1 MGAGPRDSLPVVPGR
16 PSRLLLAA
24 SHPDRLFEA
33 WQRVLANR
41 GAAGGDGVTVD
52 RFAHFADT
60 AIPRLSAML
69 RDGSYRPAPARRV
82 QIAKR
87 DGGTRTLTIPAV
99 VDRVAQGATAL
110 TLGPALEAQMEDS
123 SFAYRRGRGVADAV
137 RRVAALRRDGF
148 RWVVDADIRSY
159 FDSIPHAPLLDRVEC
174 HSGDDALIDL
184 IAQWLEWYAPGG
196 RGVPQGSPLSPL
208 LANLYLD
215 ELDEAMDGRGIRMV
229 RYADDFV
236 VLARNAATAQDALA
250 QASTILAEHGLELH
264 PDKSRVIGFDQGF
277 RFLGHLFVRS
287 MVLRETDWEVP
298 DEAATAAAEAVRA
311 VDVPPAAPF
320 ADAGPP
326 GNAAASPGWRVL
338 YLMEPGRVLH
348 ADGESFAVREGEAIV
363 FKVQAGRVGRVELGE
378 RTSATPGALELAA
391 AHDILVARI
400 DGHGRTLA
408 EWVPPGAV
416 GLHGRRHLAQA
427 RVILDPERRLALART
442 LVVGR
447 IRGQRAVLARANR
460 DRRDETLTAAIARMK
475 PVLRSAAVAPTVP
488 AAMGWEG
495 FAGQLYWPA
504 LACALDGDIGFSGRR
519 RRREGAEAFDLILNA
534 LSWLLARDIRV
545 ALHRRGLHPG
555 MSVLHE
561 TRDGEE
567 ALGFDLMEEFRAP
580 LVEATAVALVNR
592 RAIRASLF
600 ARSAAG
606 RLSLAAEGWAAVI
619 RGYEAT
625 LDRPSASPLRG
636 GDRVG
641 WRVRIGDQ
649 AAMLAAHFE
658 SDEPYVP
665 IDLGY

>member
-1 MGAGPRDSLPVVPGR
+1 MLPLVPGR
-16 PSRLLLAA
+16 PGRLLMAA
-24 SHPDRLFEA
+24 SDPDRLTEA

-52 RFAHFADT
+52 RFAQFADT
-60 AIPRLSAML
+60 AIPRLSVML

-87 DGGTRTLTIPAV
+87 SGGTRTLTIPAV
-99 VDRVAQGATAL
+99 VDRIAQGAVAL
-110 TLGPALEAQMEDS
+110 TIGPTLEAHMEDS

-148 RWVVDADIRSY
+148 RWVVDADIRNY
-159 FDSIPHAPLLDRVEC
+159 FDAIPHAPLLDRVER

-215 ELDEAMDGRGIRMV
+215 DLDEAMDGRGLRMV
-229 RYADDFV
+229 RYADDFL
-236 VLARNAATAQDALA
+236 VLARDANSAQQALA
-250 QASTILAEHGLELH
+250 QASAILADHGLELH
-264 PDKSRVIGFDQGF
+264 PDKSRVIGFDQGL
-277 RFLGHLFVRS
+277 RFLGHVFVRS
-287 MVLRETDWEVP
+287 MVLRETDWDVP
-298 DEAATAAAEAVRA
+298 DEAATADLDAVGEVGA
-311 VDVPPAAPF
+311 PAAAPF
-320 ADAGPP
+320 AEAGPA
-326 GNAAASPGWRVL
+326 GMGAASPGWRVL
-338 YLMEPGRVLH
+338 YLMEPGRALH
-348 ADGESFAVREGEAIV
+348 ADGESFAVQAGEATM
-363 FKVQAGRVGRVELGE
+363 FKVQAARVGRIELGE
-378 RTSATPGALELAA
+378 RTGATPGALELAA
-391 AHDILVARI
+391 AHDILIARI
-400 DGHGRTLA
+400 DGHGRTIA
-408 EWVPPGAV
+408 EWVPPSAV
-416 GLHGRRHLAQA
+416 ALHGRRHLAQA
-427 RVILDPERRLALART
+427 GVILDPARRLALART

-460 DRRDETLTAAIARMK
+460 ERRDATITAAIARMK
-475 PVLRSAAVAPTVP
+475 PVIRSAATAATVS

-495 FAGQLYWPA
+495 FAAQLYWPA

-519 RRREGAEAFDLILNA
+519 RRHEGSAAFDLLLNA

-592 RAIRASLF
+592 RAIRAPLF
-600 ARSAAG
+600 ARKG
-606 RLSLAAEGWAAVI
+606 DGGLSLASEGWATVI
-619 RGYEAT
+619 KGYETA

-658 SDEPYVP
+658 RDEPYAP
-665 IDLGY
+665 IDLDY